1 MKKVEILIRGAN
13 EEAVAQ
19 AMMVGIYKAISRNKC
34 TDVSV
39 QTETIKEGWVRAAD
53 DSPQLQ
59 IPEFLRGRR

>member
-19 AMMVGIYKAISRNKC
+19 TMMVGICKAISRNKC
-34 TDVSV
+34 TDISV
-39 QTETIKEGWVRAAD
+39 QTETVREGWVRVAD

-59 IPEFLRGRR
+59 IPEFLRR